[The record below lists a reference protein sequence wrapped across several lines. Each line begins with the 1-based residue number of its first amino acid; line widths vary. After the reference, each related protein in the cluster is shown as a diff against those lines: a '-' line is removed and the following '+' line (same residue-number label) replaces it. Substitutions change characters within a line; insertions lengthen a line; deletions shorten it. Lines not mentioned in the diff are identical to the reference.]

1 MPERRFF
8 CSSGKGHRIRD
19 LGQARGFLAQ
29 FIHAKKGTTAVEFG
43 LLALPFLGLVTACLE
58 NALVYWQQEI
68 LQQAVVE
75 AGRQLYTGKFQTAN
89 SGATD
94 MAALA
99 AKFRTSICT
108 QSNGAPRLTIFDCS
122 TVRVSVTQA
131 DTLAGAVPVSPI
143 STDAKGVVTWN
154 PQFQSYVCAGASAI
168 MVVQAAVDVPAYFP
182 LLGSSASRLS
192 TGRRVIQAAT
202 VFKAEPYTTKSVCS

>member
-1 MPERRFF
+1 MKRKRQPLTGK
-8 CSSGKGHRIRD
+8 SHKISG
-19 LGQARGFLAQ
+19 LGRAQELLTHFLNG
-29 FIHAKKGTTAVEFG
+29 KTGTTAVEFG

-58 NALVYWQQEI
+58 NALVYWQQEL
-68 LQQAVVE
+68 LQEAVVE

-99 AKFRTSICT
+99 AKFRSSICT

-131 DTLAGAVPVSPI
+131 DTLAGAVPVSPTSI
-143 STDAKGVVTWN
+143 DAKGVITWN

-168 MVVQAAVDVPAYFP
+168 MVVQAAVDMPAYFP

-192 TGRRVIQAAT
+192 TGRRIIQAAT

>member
-1 MPERRFF
+1 MNA
-8 CSSGKGHRIRD
+8 SGG
-19 LGQARGFLAQ
+19 GQTFLAR
-29 FIHAKKGTTAVEFG
+29 FLRAKKGTTAVEFG

-68 LQQAVVE
+68 LQQAIVD

-89 SGATD
+89 SGTTNMAT
-94 MAALA
+94 LA
-99 AKFRTSICT
+99 TKFRTAICT
-108 QSNGAPRLTIFDCS
+108 ESNGSPRLTIFDCT

-131 DTLAGAVPVSPI
+131 ETLAGATPVSPT

-154 PQFQSYVCAGASAI
+154 PQFQSYSCAGASAI
-168 MVVQAAVDVPAYFP
+168 MVIQAAVDVPAYFP